1 MEIWLDEPSFPKN
14 IILVMKLYSQSSN
27 IIGQNSNFVVAS
39 IISLSWTF
47 RLEIVINYFS
57 IMYSDYV
64 YTFLFSL
71 LFYFFFDLNN
81 LVCFLYKLYVFS
93 ILLTILHLSCGLLT
107 FQSFS
112 ILLIIVN
119 HRICS
124 NVLSSSTRLLCC
136 MALTLPQA
144 VLFNL

>member
-27 IIGQNSNFVVAS
+27 IIGQNLGFVTAS

-47 RLEIVINYFS
+47 RLEIVVNYFQLWQWLCLH
-57 IMYSDYV
+57 I
-64 YTFLFSL
+64 FLFSSFL
-71 LFYFFFDLNN
+71 FFFDLNN
-81 LVCFLYKLYVFS
+81 LVSFLYKLYVFF

-124 NVLSSSTRLLCC
+124 NVLSSSTQLLWC
-136 MALTLPQA
+136 MALILPQII
-144 VLFNL
+144 LSNL